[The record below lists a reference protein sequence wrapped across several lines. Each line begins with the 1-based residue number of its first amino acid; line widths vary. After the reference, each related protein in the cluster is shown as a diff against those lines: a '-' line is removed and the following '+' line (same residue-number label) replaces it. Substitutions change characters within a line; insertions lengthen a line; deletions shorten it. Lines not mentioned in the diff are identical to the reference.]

1 MLKIKD
7 KTIVKS
13 KVKVKDKKEVV
24 KSDEVKVEVKS
35 PDILFKEE
43 LLSQVKE
50 MRDIFENTLTEMSEV
65 KVLLKSLQ
73 ERFVWMADQ

>member
-35 PDILFKEE
+35 PDIIFKEE

-50 MRDIFENTLTEMSEV
+50 MRDIFENTLAEITEV

-73 ERFVWMADQ
+73 SRFV

>member
-35 PDILFKEE
+35 PDIIFKEE

-50 MRDIFENTLTEMSEV
+50 MRDIFENTLAEITEV

-73 ERFVWMADQ
+73 SRFVWPLQ